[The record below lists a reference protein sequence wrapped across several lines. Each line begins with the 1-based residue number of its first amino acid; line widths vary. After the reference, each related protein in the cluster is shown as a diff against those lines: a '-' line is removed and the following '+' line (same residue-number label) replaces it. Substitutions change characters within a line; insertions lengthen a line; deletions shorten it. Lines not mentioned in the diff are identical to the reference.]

1 MSERRSGEFL
11 AYALG
16 EILLVVIG
24 ILIALQINKWNE
36 ERIEQRQIRAYA
48 LNLVA
53 DIKRDMVMINPVDLQ
68 IQRLMRQSDLLANYA
83 RQRPIEAFDNAEL
96 FFLTNGLAYRPF
108 AWNRTAMEQLKN
120 SGALRQIS
128 NDLRNT
134 HAKTTAPG
142 LI

>member
-1 MSERRSGEFL
+1 MQRMFRLFRHVRSNALSERRSGEFL

-83 RQRPIEAFDNAEL
+83 RQRPIEAFDAAEL
-96 FFLTNGLAYRPF
+96 FF
-108 AWNRTAMEQLKN
+108 
-120 SGALRQIS
+120 
-128 NDLRNT
+128 
-134 HAKTTAPG
+134 
-142 LI
+142 